1 MKDLPKL
8 RTLLRVWGRA
18 SLKVRL
24 HQCSQLLMTFIL
36 LATIRLGLWLLPFQ
50 TLLQGLEKLGR
61 SASPSLSISPPFSI
75 SHIVWRVNVSSRY
88 LPGVKCLA
96 RALATQVL
104 LTRYG
109 YSSELQIGVA
119 KSEQGELEAH
129 AWVEYQGKVII
140 GGLSTLSRFV
150 PLPRLNLI
158 EK

>member
-1 MKDLPKL
+1 MNYLRKL
-8 RTLLRVWGRA
+8 RTLLRIVVGA
-18 SLKVRL
+18 SSKARL
-24 HQCSQLLMTFIL
+24 QQYFQISTTFIL

-50 TLLQGLEKLGR
+50 TLLQGLEKLSR
-61 SASPSLSISPPFSI
+61 SGFLSLSVSPSLSI

-96 RALATQVL
+96 RALATQL
-104 LTRYG
+104 LLNRCG
-109 YSSELQIGVA
+109 YSSDLQIGVA

-140 GGLSTLSRFV
+140 GGLSTLSRFI

-158 EK
+158 DK

>member
-1 MKDLPKL
+1 MKHLHNLKP
-8 RTLLRVWGRA
+8 LLRMGGGA
-18 SLKVRL
+18 SLGRRL
-24 HQCSQLLMTFIL
+24 HRYFQILTTFIL

-61 SASPSLSISPPFSI
+61 ATSLSLSINPSFSI

-104 LTRYG
+104 LTRHG
-109 YSSELQIGVA
+109 YPSELQIGVA
-119 KSEQGELEAH
+119 KSEHGELEAH
-129 AWVEYQGKVII
+129 AWVEYQGRVII

-158 EK
+158 QK

>member
-1 MKDLPKL
+1 MKHLRKL
-8 RTLLRVWGRA
+8 RTLLWMSGGA
-18 SLKVRL
+18 SLRARL
-24 HQCSQLLMTFIL
+24 HQCFQILTTFIL

-50 TLLQGLEKLGR
+50 TLLQGLEKLGK
-61 SASPSLSISPPFSI
+61 SESLSLSISSSLSI
-75 SHIVWRVNVSSRY
+75 SRIIWMVNVSSRY

-96 RALATQVL
+96 RALTTQVL
-104 LTRYG
+104 LNRYG

>member
-1 MKDLPKL
+1 MNHLCKL
-8 RTLLRVWGRA
+8 RTLLQRVVGA
-18 SLKVRL
+18 SSKARL
-24 HQCSQLLMTFIL
+24 RQYFQILITLIL
-36 LATIRLGLWLLPFQ
+36 LAAIRLGLWLLPFQ
-50 TLLQGLEKLGR
+50 TLLQSLEKLGR
-61 SASPSLSISPPFSI
+61 SASPSLSVSPSLSI

-96 RALATQVL
+96 RALATQL
-104 LTRYG
+104 LLNRCG